1 MHEPSREEIWK
12 MFDAIAATY
21 DRSNRLMTGG
31 MDLVW
36 RKKMGSFLPKAECLS
51 LLDCATGTGDQITAL
66 MDHSP
71 KIVQAVGIDLASGML
86 QIGKEKI
93 AKKPYARQVRL
104 QEASAL
110 AIPYPDNTFDLATI
124 SFGIRNVTDV
134 AGCLKELLRVLK
146 PNGRLLILESSM
158 PQGRIFKKLHLLYMR
173 HVLPRVGSFLSKNR
187 DAYTYLNVTTESFPS
202 GASFCKL
209 LQDAGFKN
217 CKAHPL
223 SLGVVSIYVG
233 DKCP

>member
-1 MHEPSREEIWK
+1 MQEPSRKEIWK
-12 MFDAIAATY
+12 MFDAIAGTY

-36 RKKMGSFLPKAECLS
+36 RKKMGSFLPKGESLS
-51 LLDCATGTGDQITAL
+51 LLDCATGTGDQIMAL
-66 MDHSP
+66 MDRSP
-71 KIVQAVGIDLASGML
+71 KIVQAVGIDLAGAML
-86 QIGKEKI
+86 KIGKEKI
-93 AKKPYARQVRL
+93 AKKPYAREVRL

-134 AGCLKELLRVLK
+134 SLCLKELLRVLK
-146 PNGRLLILESSM
+146 PNGRLLILESSL
-158 PQGRIFKKLHLLYMR
+158 PQNRILKSIHLLYLR
-173 HVLPRVGSFLSKNR
+173 HILPRVGSFLSKNR
-187 DAYTYLNVTTESFPS
+187 EAYTYLNLTTELFPS
-202 GASFCKL
+202 GLAFCKNL
-209 LQDAGFKN
+209 EEAGFKN

-223 SLGVVSIYVG
+223 TMGVVSIYVG